1 MGALWVALALA
12 VAGFAG
18 WPVTALVFKLA
29 RTIDDKADAAKAAED
44 SRRAEQDPSA
54 DVTVDG
60 PSPGPAGAGG
70 IADARDPG
78 DASPGAGGAVADR
91 AGNQAG
97 NQAGNHA
104 GNQAGSQAVDGE
116 LTAPP
121 SHPASDGPSDGPAQP
136 TQRILRGGAIIG
148 VLERLGVCLAILT
161 GQPVAIAYIVAIKGL
176 GRFAELKETPVAAER
191 FIIGTLTSMLWAAG
205 TAAAVKV
212 LLLH

>member
-1 MGALWVALALA
+1 MTALWVAVALV

-29 RTIDDKADAAKAAED
+29 RTIDDRADAAKAAD
-44 SRRAEQDPSA
+44 AARKAEQDPA
-54 DVTVDG
+54 GDVTVDDT
-60 PSPGPAGAGG
+60 P
-70 IADARDPG
+70 ADAPG
-78 DASPGAGGAVADR
+78 AALGTAGGA
-91 AGNQAG
+91 AG
-97 NQAGNHA
+97 
-104 GNQAGSQAVDGE
+104 QAVDDE

-121 SHPASDGPSDGPAQP
+121 VQPPSDAPAGPAPP

-212 LLLH
+212 IFLH